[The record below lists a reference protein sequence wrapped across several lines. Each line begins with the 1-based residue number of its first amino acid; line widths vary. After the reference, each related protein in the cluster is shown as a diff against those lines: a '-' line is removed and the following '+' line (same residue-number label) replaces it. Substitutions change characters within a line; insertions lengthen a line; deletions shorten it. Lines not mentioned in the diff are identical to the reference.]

1 MALVRSRTQAGHR
14 PWQGVCMSNTRDGA
28 EVSCVQREERW
39 SPGPSVWGT
48 GREGAPSPLQ
58 PPGQTDM
65 NGWRWGGS
73 AICTPAQEPPATS
86 RYGLHYTKTLKWQG
100 APLPGSLGP
109 WGWHHG
115 ERGGRGPASFSLTGK
130 RGEKEGDPPR
140 ASRARAH
147 GGQTAPPASQEV
159 GGMALACPGRLT
171 AGRHQSWSRAA
182 SLPAEPEPGG
192 GSTCSSL
199 PGRGKQGS

>member
-1 MALVRSRTQAGHR
+1 MVSRPFCMGHR
-14 PWQGVCMSNTRDGA
+14 TGGSAKPPPAPRTDGH
-28 EVSCVQREERW
+28 ERMA
-39 SPGPSVWGT
+39 T
-48 GREGAPSPLQ
+48 
-58 PPGQTDM
+58 
-65 NGWRWGGS
+65 GGS

-86 RYGLHYTKTLKWQG
+86 CYGLHYTKTLKWQG

-140 ASRARAH
+140 ASCARAH

-171 AGRHQSWSRAA
+171 TGRHQSWSRAA

-199 PGRGKQGS
+199 PGRGEQGS